1 MCSVLKG
8 IFISALFLRNKSF
21 DNPKEETLSQ
31 ILVNSKNAILSFFD
45 MLMLQ
50 FISLFS
56 LEQIKST
63 AIDLILTNEL

>member
-1 MCSVLKG
+1 MCSVLKA

-21 DNPKEETLSQ
+21 DNSKEETLSQ

-63 AIDLILTNEL
+63 AIDLILTNER